1 MYKGYCTADIMG
13 QLETMP
19 PVKLET
25 LEDCVNYIMLQKQV
39 FKEVIIE
46 DSEEYTILHAV
57 DGKIVFPEQFAGR

>member
-1 MYKGYCTADIMG
+1 MYKGHCVADIMG

-25 LEDCVNYIMLQKQV
+25 LEDCVSYIMLQKQV

-46 DSEEYTILHAV
+46 DSDEFTILHAV